1 MSRVATS
8 IAAIGGL
15 IAGGLAGFLVWG
27 ANGQSDV
34 ELADSKVVQDLA
46 NMPDIASTDFAI
58 LPCHETNRAGG
69 CVIIAAGGKR
79 VLVDAPSGVGRGQGA
94 DIFGAAGFPDAILLF
109 ALDAVRIEGLDEIR
123 NKVWESGAVRP
134 VPLVG
139 GEGIEEIGS
148 GLDQTYIVP
157 DAVSYIS
164 GRRQGGFDSTPLLI
178 RPVRDREVAFDTGDL
193 KIWAMAGGVAQIA
206 YRIEYAG
213 SSVILAD
220 CGADSRTVQNWPEV
234 DHYVGCA
241 DLPEQVGSEKNGK
254 VRSTDWPL
262 REPVL
267 IIKSS

>member
-1 MSRVATS
+1 MNRVATS

-15 IAGGLAGFLVWG
+15 IAGGLAGFLIWG
-27 ANGQSDV
+27 TNGQSDV
-34 ELADSKVVQDLA
+34 ELSDAPIVQDLA
-46 NMPDIASTDFAI
+46 STPDIASTDFAI
-58 LPCHETNRAGG
+58 LPCQERNDPGG

-79 VLVDAPSGVGRGQGA
+79 VLVDAPSGVGRGQGSDA
-94 DIFGAAGFPDAILLF
+94 LGTAGFPDAILLF

-123 NKVWESGAVRP
+123 NKLWESGAVRP
-134 VPLVG
+134 VPLIG

-164 GRRQGGFDSTPLLI
+164 GRRQGGFDSTPLLV
-178 RPVRDREVAFDTGDL
+178 RAVRDGDVAFDTGDL

-213 SSVILAD
+213 SRVILAD
-220 CGADSRTVQNWPEV
+220 CGADSQTVQNWPEV

-241 DLPEQVGSEKNGK
+241 DVPEQIGSEENGK
-254 VRSTDWPL
+254 VRSVDWPL
-262 REPVL
+262 REPVF
-267 IIKSS
+267 IITSN